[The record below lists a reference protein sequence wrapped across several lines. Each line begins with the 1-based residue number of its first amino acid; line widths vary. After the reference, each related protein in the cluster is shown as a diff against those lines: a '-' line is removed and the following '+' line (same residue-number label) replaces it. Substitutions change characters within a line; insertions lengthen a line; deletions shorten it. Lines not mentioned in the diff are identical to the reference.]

1 MKKYISEHKVKRMRN
16 LATKNFGE
24 KTKIQIGYGKNE
36 EDHKE
41 GDIWIEGKKTWTIK
55 NGITQTLTKLD
66 NIRRLVYMPLTC
78 PKCNNRVM
86 KGDLDKLFWRLYG
99 ECSDCRIM
107 YETNLKISGKYGNYE
122 KDIKTKNLKSWIKD
136 LHSAAEDF
144 IEETNRSGYIT
155 ETGKI
160 EDWSKQ
166 NKKELSSI
174 IRKRVKNIKED
185 LTKRCKNMNKE

>member
-16 LATKNFGE
+16 LVTKNFGE

-41 GDIWIEGKKTWTIK
+41 GYIWIEGKKTWTIK

-122 KDIKTKNLKSWIKD
+122 KDIKTK
-136 LHSAAEDF
+136 
-144 IEETNRSGYIT
+144 
-155 ETGKI
+155 
-160 EDWSKQ
+160 
-166 NKKELSSI
+166 KK
-174 IRKRVKNIKED
+174 V
-185 LTKRCKNMNKE
+185 

>member
-1 MKKYISEHKVKRMRN
+1 MKKYIQEHKVNRMRN
-16 LATKNFGE
+16 LISKKHND
-24 KTKIQIGYGKNE
+24 KTKIQVGYGKNKGE
-36 EDHKE
+36 HIE
-41 GDIWIEGKKTWTIK
+41 GDIWEERGKKWTIK

-86 KGDLDKLFWRLYG
+86 KGDFDKLFWKLYG

-136 LHSAAEDF
+136 LNRAAEDF
-144 IEETNRSGYIT
+144 IAETKRSF
-155 ETGKI
+155 
-160 EDWSKQ
+160 Q
-166 NKKELSSI
+166 KEL
-174 IRKRVKNIKED
+174 
-185 LTKRCKNMNKE
+185 L